1 MFRVINEYMAKVN
14 LLANDEIY
22 RKLTDFLEGISDIKK
37 YTVTVNFRHY
47 VIDIKMKNFNV
58 ESSTELFN
66 LFNAHISYP
75 YSSLYVRFNEGKCVR
90 YRYLTS
96 KEDKT
101 GIYCDIIFS

>member
-14 LLANDEIY
+14 LLANEDIY
-22 RKLTDFLEGISDIKK
+22 MQLTNFLKDITDIKK
-37 YTVTVNFRHY
+37 YTVTVNFQHY
-47 VIDIKMKNFNV
+47 VIDIKMKKFSV
-58 ESSTELFN
+58 EAATELFN
-66 LFNAHISYP
+66 CFNSSVSYP

-96 KEDKT
+96 KEDKS